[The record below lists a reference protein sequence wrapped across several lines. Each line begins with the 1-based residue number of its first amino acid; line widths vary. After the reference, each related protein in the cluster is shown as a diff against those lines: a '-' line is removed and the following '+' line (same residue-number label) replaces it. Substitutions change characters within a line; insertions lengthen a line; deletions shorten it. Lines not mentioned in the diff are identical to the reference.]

1 MPLYEYYCSACK
13 WRFEMLRSMQE
24 SAADASCPECGT
36 KLRGGPFP
44 WLPHFHAA
52 IAAATPAWAVVV
64 PAEAPA
70 PAANHILTQT

>member
-36 KLRGGPFP
+36 KARRALSVVAALPRGDSGGYPSMGGGC
-44 WLPHFHAA
+44 ACGGA
-52 IAAATPAWAVVV
+52 CSCG
-64 PAEAPA
+64 
-70 PAANHILTQT
+70 